1 MHKPLAAIVCNSTW
15 NAFNFRSNLIKKLL
29 NENFRVVLICPS
41 DEYLERVK
49 GLGCEHIELNMSATS
64 KNIISNFNLLISY
77 YTVLR
82 KLHPD
87 IILTFSI
94 KPNLYVSIISLFK
107 GYPIICNVAGLGQS
121 LIKRN
126 WLYYLIIFT
135 YKFSVKFADHIMFQ
149 NHHDL
154 AFFVDRNLT
163 RRNCYSVL
171 PGSGV
176 DLERFSP
183 NLKHNRATKNKTL
196 KFIMVSRLLKAKGVI
211 EYLKAA
217 KIVKNRFPEVKFDL
231 AGFCDSN
238 GRNYVSSKEIQEW
251 EEEGVINFLFKVDK
265 VEQLLRDYDC
275 VVLPSY
281 YSEGT
286 PRILLEASSMNKV
299 CISTD
304 NVGCRD
310 AIDDEETGFLCKIKD
325 EIDLAAKMEK
335 VVKMTDSKRREMG
348 SAARKKMV
356 KEFDEKYILKTYLR
370 ICHQLLASAKSLVL
384 QT

>member
-1 MHKPLAAIVCNSTW
+1 M
-15 NAFNFRSNLIKKLL
+15 
-29 NENFRVVLICPS
+29 
-41 DEYLERVK
+41 
-49 GLGCEHIELNMSATS
+49 
-64 KNIISNFNLLISY
+64 
-77 YTVLR
+77 
-82 KLHPD
+82 
-87 IILTFSI
+87 
-94 KPNLYVSIISLFK
+94 
-107 GYPIICNVAGLGQS
+107 
-121 LIKRN
+121 
-126 WLYYLIIFT
+126 
-135 YKFSVKFADHIMFQ
+135 
-149 NHHDL
+149 
-154 AFFVDRNLT
+154 
-163 RRNCYSVL
+163 
-171 PGSGV
+171 
-176 DLERFSP
+176 
-183 NLKHNRATKNKTL
+183 
-196 KFIMVSRLLKAKGVI
+196 
-211 EYLKAA
+211 
-217 KIVKNRFPEVKFDL
+217 KFDL

-370 ICHQLLASAKSLVL
+370 ICHQLLASAK
-384 QT
+384 